1 MPDYRNPPKA
11 VEPPP
16 QLFPTLAELS
26 ESVREK
32 ILQELEARATLVP
45 PPPGDLLDQRRLL
58 EYTRDYTRHEFVKAV
73 RRAVTP
79 TKE

>member
-45 PPPGDLLDQRRLL
+45 PPPGDLLDHKHLVK
-58 EYTRDYTRHEFVKAV
+58 YASDYTKHEFVKFV

-79 TKE
+79 PKE